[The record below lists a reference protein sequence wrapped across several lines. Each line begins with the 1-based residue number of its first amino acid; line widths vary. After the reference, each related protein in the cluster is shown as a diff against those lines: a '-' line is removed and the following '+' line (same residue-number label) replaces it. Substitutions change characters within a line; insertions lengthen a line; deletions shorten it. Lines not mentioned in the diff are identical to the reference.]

1 MNGLVSI
8 HGDVK
13 RMLEDA
19 ILYTLCRELERTNGL
34 PRDTAETLVLFAS
47 HNFCGTIHA

>member
-19 ILYTLCRELERTNGL
+19 ILYTLCREMPSSTRSGHTVSNSL
-34 PRDTAETLVLFAS
+34 
-47 HNFCGTIHA
+47 